1 MRIMELTGITE
12 SDGSLTVLGTALTGA
27 LYAVQ
32 WIDGDMADGVDATL
46 TCENGS
52 GTIPLL
58 VEANYNTDHMTYP
71 RVAEALNTNASA
83 LTTYAMPLVSGT
95 PKLVIANGGAAHAGG
110 CILYIVEM

>member
-1 MRIMELTGITE
+1 MRTMKLTGTTE
-12 SDGSLTVLGTALTGA
+12 SDGSLTVWGAALTGA

-46 TCENGS
+46 TCENS
-52 GTIPLL
+52 DGTIPLL

-71 RVAEALNTNASA
+71 RVAEALNTDASA
-83 LTTYAMPLVSGT
+83 LTSHTMPVVSGR
-95 PKLVIANGGAAHAGG
+95 PKLVIANGGAAHTGG